1 MEMTRAYEK
10 LATASMNGCKRSKEK
25 ISDNVIHWE
34 SRANRRTL
42 QTEYIRGKT
51 VEINERDCRLFADLW
66 RKILNMS
73 RITISGMIATGDY
86 LPPIVSTLARTHN
99 IGIHPSASEA
109 SGMNL
114 GAGFIGAYP
123 NTAIEEGSIDS
134 KLAKL
139 DGTIDP
145 ISKGFIKA
153 DDPSSWPT
161 WLQRDMAD
169 MTMVNTPESAECP
182 NCSSEDGFGTDEYKG
197 EVYCLSCGWIVGTGP
212 LDEDYDIDEF
222 EDDTMP
228 EWTAEDHSLFELR
241 LRHKGLMPFKKGG
254 GVTDE
259 THTEWSEPESKRQP
273 PEVIQTGHWVKS
285 GRVVKYQ
292 CPITGELKE
301 EQVLEI
307 DPEQK
312 IHFIVTG
319 VDPISIM
326 DRKIF
331 HARRGL
337 DKHLETCDKFCPE
350 CNRGDRRING
360 LIKRKLQLT
369 RTN

>member
-1 MEMTRAYEK
+1 
-10 LATASMNGCKRSKEK
+10 
-25 ISDNVIHWE
+25 
-34 SRANRRTL
+34 
-42 QTEYIRGKT
+42 
-51 VEINERDCRLFADLW
+51 
-66 RKILNMS
+66 
-73 RITISGMIATGDY
+73 MIAAGDY

-123 NTAIEEGSIDS
+123 NTAKEEGSIDS

-145 ISKGFIKA
+145 ISERFIKA

-241 LRHKGLMPFKKGG
+241 LRHQGLMPFKKSA
-254 GVTDE
+254 VERLMESE
-259 THTEWSEPESKRQP
+259 THIEGEWSEPESKRQP
-273 PEVIQTGHWVKS
+273 PEVIQTGHWVKT

-301 EQVLEI
+301 KQVLEI

-312 IHFIVTG
+312 NT
-319 VDPISIM
+319 
-326 DRKIF
+326 F
-331 HARRGL
+331 HRYGCRPNLYYGQ
-337 DKHLETCDKFCPE
+337 KNIPCPQRLGQASR
-350 CNRGDRRING
+350 NMRQILPRV
-360 LIKRKLQLT
+360 Q
-369 RTN
+369 